1 MPAERYAAMFARLAE
16 RDELAFVPFFVLG
29 DPSMEENLALISAA
43 VEAGADGLELGLPF
57 SDPIADG
64 PAVQS
69 AVTRALEAGTRISAC
84 WPLLR
89 AVRNAHPTVPIGLL
103 VYANLIVHAGVEA
116 FVTQCAAAGVD
127 SVVIPDAPSLEQAW
141 FAEAFA
147 KGGVALARILPPGA
161 DAARVQEV
169 ARSSAGYVYVTSRGG
184 VTGADDTLQADSTA
198 VISALQKEGAA
209 PALLGF
215 GIAQPTHVHAAR
227 AMGVAGAISGSA
239 VVQRIGAHGTPAAR
253 RAAVVAFVREMKGA
267 TGPHPT
273 ANHPIAPRSA
283 NRA

>member
-1 MPAERYAAMFARLAE
+1 MATDRYAAMFARLAA

-29 DPSMEENLALISAA
+29 DPSMDESLALISAA
-43 VEAGADGLELGLPF
+43 VEAGADGVELGLPF

-69 AVTRALEAGTRISAC
+69 AVTRALDAGTRISAC

-89 AVRNAHPTVPIGLL
+89 AVRDAHPTVPIGLL

-116 FVTQCAAAGVD
+116 FAAQCAAAGVD

-147 KGGVALARILPPGA
+147 RAGVALARILPPGA
-161 DAARVQEV
+161 DATRVAEV
-169 ARSSAGYVYVTSRGG
+169 ARASAGYVYVTSRGG
-184 VTGADDTLQADSTA
+184 VTGADDTLQADSA
-198 VISALQKEGAA
+198 SVVAALRAAGAA

-215 GIAQPTHVHAAR
+215 GIAQPSHVRAAR

-239 VVQRIGAHGTPAAR
+239 VVHRIAAHGTPAAR
-253 RAAVVAFVREMKGA
+253 REAVTAFVREMKAA
-267 TGPHPT
+267 TRP
-273 ANHPIAPRSA
+273 
-283 NRA
+283 